1 MRRSLYDLL
10 YRVGA
15 PWDGPPR
22 ANLVRLVETGLI
34 TPARLSPGR
43 AIDLGCGTGA
53 NVRYL
58 ADHGFEAVGVDYSR
72 VALEIARK
80 RSAVE
85 DTPTSARFIEGDLTA
100 DRLSGAEGP
109 FDLILDFG
117 TLDDLDAGGRRAM
130 ARLVASLAR
139 PGAIFLF
146 WCFWA
151 RRSALP
157 RLSISG
163 PSRMVPV
170 IEPGEEADLF
180 GDTFSIE
187 RLAEPDA
194 STHTAC
200 FLMTRRWPSPSSPR
214 TRETP

>member
-1 MRRSLYDLL
+1 MPAS
-10 YRVGA
+10 V
-15 PWDGPPR
+15 PPPR
-22 ANLVRLVETGLI
+22 TRPRL
-34 TPARLSPGR
+34 P
-43 AIDLGCGTGA
+43 DL
-53 NVRYL
+53 
-58 ADHGFEAVGVDYSR
+58 
-72 VALEIARK
+72 
-80 RSAVE
+80 
-85 DTPTSARFIEGDLTA
+85 IEGDLTA
-100 DRLSGAEGP
+100 DRLPDAEGP
-109 FDLILDFG
+109 FDLVLDFG

-151 RRSALP
+151 DGSALP
-157 RLSISG
+157 RFSLSG

-187 RLAEPDA
+187 RLAEPNA
-194 STHTAC
+194 SSHTAC

-214 TRETP
+214 TVEMS

>member
-1 MRRSLYDLL
+1 MYDLM

-34 TPARLSPGR
+34 TPTRLPPGR

-80 RSAVE
+80 RAAAE
-85 DTPTSARFIEGDLTA
+85 DTPASARFIEGDLTA
-100 DRLSGAEGP
+100 DRLPDVKGP
-109 FDLILDFG
+109 YDLVLDFG

-151 RRSALP
+151 DRSALP
-157 RLSISG
+157 RFSLSG

-170 IEPGEEADLF
+170 IEPGEETDLF

-187 RLAEPDA
+187 RLVEPIE
-194 STHTAC
+194 SSHTAC

-214 TRETP
+214 TVEMS